1 MKKACY
7 IITMVLMFSAAIHAE
22 TTPVKEFTIRG
33 YKIKQSDT
41 PILTIVD
48 ALTGSLQEITGGE
61 INVDGYYTLGS
72 ASTATADT
80 VSDIAFSY
88 RVSGSC
94 TGSYNVSVTVEPF
107 ALRTGGTDGNGDYL
121 TNDNATIDTSY
132 FLINE
137 TVRFLNANSSTSDDN
152 FKIENYEPE
161 DSGYVYNKVVRSA
174 KGTLTDGFR
183 ITSLGSS
190 TASSADT
197 WIARGA
203 IAFVIDSE
211 DFNAANTQE
220 GTYEADVTVKLE
232 VQ

>member
-107 ALRTGGTDGNGDYL
+107 AAI
-121 TNDNATIDTSY
+121 DNS
-132 FLINE
+132 
-137 TVRFLNANSSTSDDN
+137 
-152 FKIENYEPE
+152 
-161 DSGYVYNKVVRSA
+161 
-174 KGTLTDGFR
+174 
-183 ITSLGSS
+183 
-190 TASSADT
+190 
-197 WIARGA
+197 
-203 IAFVIDSE
+203 
-211 DFNAANTQE
+211 
-220 GTYEADVTVKLE
+220 
-232 VQ
+232 